1 MSRKLILLATILL
14 ATNAAQARIHSL
26 PAFQDITPRDVNG
39 DSLDPSVGIDGDS
52 IILVMW
58 VPGGTQTRLLRQGPG
73 GRWAQTH
80 VLSNATL
87 PLNEV
92 AYDVAMKNGI
102 AAVRISTHR
111 ILIFERINND
121 WLQTDAL
128 DNLDYT
134 GKLVVSGARILVGAV
149 GCTEG
154 PDAFIFEKNAS
165 TARWQV
171 TGRIVTS
178 AASCNTAAAIDLN
191 NSTAMIHFPGTSN
204 VGVYRRNG
212 SALDWVASG
221 GLALPADPEGL
232 ASPGGSM
239 ALQGS
244 VAVAPGASYFSNA
257 SGYWTLAGRIVPVDF
272 ATNTG
277 HGYGPVYR
285 DGILLS
291 ADSQDDYYPR
301 RQLYVYAP
309 NTVGGFDHVAIL
321 RTGWDVETY
330 DVSGRTVVASSTDYL
345 RASGSVTE
353 VFTLPAPLAAPDA
366 IAQDF
371 ESRDVS
377 GFTQEGNAG
386 FALTGAGPGYVFR
399 SAAGGDAI
407 AVVNDSQW
415 RGYENV
421 EADIKPLAVASGD
434 PWLGLALRYADTNNY
449 YLASIRGS
457 NRLRLERRVNASINL
472 IAEVTFP
479 FRLNETRHFTFT
491 ADGKHLTAVVS
502 SSEGRAAI
510 SADDTTFGAGS
521 VALMTSRARV
531 DFDNVLAR
539 PTPTI
544 TIANKGYRDYDIY
557 GRPWTFSGGHWDEAA
572 SDGSTT
578 TSDSTMKQTDSS
590 GSASAVIGVPVK
602 DQNVVAYVRL
612 DSFGSTNPV
621 SSFNLLARYVD
632 ARTYYSLSVRSSGQ
646 MQIRKTVGGTTTVLK
661 SGSFAPGADY
671 KRYELRVV
679 GRELHAFADGAL
691 ILAAQDGDIA
701 AGIYGLS
708 TYRAAI
714 STWQFDAHQP

>member
-1 MSRKLILLATILL
+1 MIRKLLLLATILL
-14 ATNAAQARIHSL
+14 ATSAAQARVHSL
-26 PAFQDITPRDVNG
+26 PPFQDITPRDANG
-39 DSLDPSVGIDGDS
+39 DPLIPVVGIDGDS
-52 IILVMW
+52 IILVMP

-73 GRWAQTH
+73 GRWAQSR

-87 PLNEV
+87 PLNEI
-92 AYDVAMKNGI
+92 AYDVVMKNGI

-111 ILIFERINND
+111 ILIFERINNN

-128 DNLDYT
+128 DNPDYT

-154 PDAFIFEKNAS
+154 PDAFIFEKNAG

-171 TGRIVTS
+171 TGRIGTS
-178 AASCNTAAAIDLN
+178 ASSCNSATAIDLN
-191 NSTAMIHFPGTSN
+191 NSTAMIHFPGRSD
-204 VGVYRRNG
+204 VVVYRRNG
-212 SALDWVASG
+212 SALDWVESDG
-221 GLALPADPEGL
+221 FVLPADADGQAP
-232 ASPGGSM
+232 PGGHM

-257 SGYWTLAGRIVPVDF
+257 SGHWTLSGRVVPVDY
-272 ATNTG
+272 ATDTG
-277 HGYGPVYR
+277 HGYQPVYR

-291 ADSQDDYYPR
+291 SDSQDGYQP
-301 RQLYVYAP
+301 QGGVYVYAP
-309 NTVGGFDHVAIL
+309 NTAGGFDHAAIL
-321 RTGWDVETY
+321 QTGWQPDSY
-330 DVSGRTVVASSTDYL
+330 DLSGRTVVVSSSDHVRFVGT
-345 RASGSVTE
+345 VTE
-353 VFTLPAPLAAPDA
+353 VFTLPAPLAAPEA

-371 ESRDVS
+371 ETRDVS

-386 FALTGAGPGYVFR
+386 FALTGAGTGYVFR

-407 AVVNDSQW
+407 AVMNDSQW
-415 RGYENV
+415 RGYEGV
-421 EADIKPLAVASGD
+421 EADVKPLAVASGD
-434 PWLGLALRYADTNNY
+434 PWLGLALRYTDANNY

-457 NRLRLERRVNASINL
+457 NRLRLTRKVNASTSV
-472 IAEVTFP
+472 IAEVDIP
-479 FRLNETRHFTFT
+479 FRLNESRHFTFT
-491 ADGKHLTAVVS
+491 AVGKHLTAVVS
-502 SSEGRAAI
+502 SSAGRVEV

-521 VALMTSRARV
+521 VALMSSRTRV

-539 PTPTI
+539 PTPAI
-544 TIANKGYRDYDIY
+544 TIANKGYRDYAVY
-557 GRPWTFSGGHWDEAA
+557 GRPWTFSGGHWDE
-572 SDGSTT
+572 SLDGTT
-578 TSDSTMKQTDSS
+578 ESEVAMKQTDNS

-602 DQNVVAYVRL
+602 DQDVAAWIRL

-646 MQIRKTVGGTTTVLK
+646 MQIRKTVGGTTTVLE
-661 SGSFAPGADY
+661 SAGFAPGADY
-671 KRYELRVV
+671 RRYELRVV

-691 ILAAQDGDIA
+691 IVTAQDGDIA